1 MNQADLKSEKFH
13 FGKSIQDL
21 FTIEELENLL
31 NLRPF
36 VNKERLVLTENK
48 KYSWFGYSWQTDTDT
63 LPVSILKEIIQKD
76 VAYIRDA
83 SRVNK
88 KINKVCKELEDI
100 FKKPVDC
107 HIYFSFKKNVKG
119 FNRHKDLNDNFIV
132 LCIGKIKVEVWTDKK
147 VKKIMNPGNYVFI
160 PKNTDHRI
168 TPLTEKR
175 LSCSFPISSH
185 QGVFDERKWLKL

>member
-21 FTIEELENLL
+21 FTLEELGNLL

-36 VNKERLVLTENK
+36 VNKERLVLTEDK
-48 KYSWFGYSWQTDTDT
+48 KYSWFGYSWQTDTNT
-63 LPVSILKEIIQKD
+63 LPVSTLKEIIQKD

-83 SRVNK
+83 SRASK
-88 KINKVCKELEDI
+88 KINKVCKELENI
-100 FKKPVDC
+100 FKRPVDC
-107 HIYFSFKKNVKG
+107 HIYFSFKKDVEG
-119 FNRHKDLNDNFIV
+119 LNRHKDSNDNFIV
-132 LCIGKIKVEVWTDKK
+132 LCTGKMKVEVWADKK
-147 VKKIMNPGNYVFI
+147 VKKIMNPGDYVFI

-175 LSCSFPISSH
+175 LSCSFPISQH
-185 QGVFDERKWLKL
+185 QGVFDEREWLKL